1 MPRSV
6 SFNSKIKVR
15 PISPNPKR
23 EKVSKPKS
31 QKQLSHTELAT
42 KVMEYRV
49 KHKVTLK
56 QAWDAI
62 RKKYSAE
69 PIQEKIQE
77 KIREKTRTRI
87 PIKTSHK
94 SIDYDKLSA
103 KEYDDSIKTFTKYV
117 VDKYRD
123 EARNPLNVL
132 DYTPE
137 IFNDLLDD
145 YTSVRPVPW
154 QNDTRKKNEIYDDIF
169 SKVSKII
176 KTGEYV
182 KKESKRSKASKSVAD
197 EIIDEVLDEMIEQ
210 TAVSE
215 KPIKKYKL
223 KVPIVPVKPE
233 LDIEPELYQIYAT
246 IHVAKD
252 ENDKAEF
259 EEYVTSLRQDWY
271 DLENLIDKSGEAELI
286 KDLHPDLWELFLEA
300 DNIIVELES
309 LIDKIPDEEID
320 ETPEEQEERL
330 DKIAKLKEYVDAL
343 NLEQK
348 LAAIKPKG
356 HGLSAKTRARRFAG
370 DISKGTGT
378 GSKATDDILK
388 KYGDWRVRGINVL
401 RSPVESFVQT
411 VSNWLS
417 SGEFNKLKGKYDD
430 IYHLAGVVW
439 ITDPKTGK
447 DVYLKTER
455 RPKIQWDV
463 VKQYNVPVTD
473 KLKSIMVNLD
483 NIQPTLNDMVHDA
496 IKITYGGTQFD
507 TYDPVYSNCQRYI
520 LGLVNGMYKA
530 LGKSTPSDLV
540 AWISQ
545 DVTDLAK
552 KSPIFHKV
560 GKFITDLAGK
570 FQAGDLDDDDELA
583 W

>member
-6 SFNSKIKVR
+6 SFNSKVKVR

-23 EKVSKPKS
+23 EKVSKSKS

-62 RKKYSAE
+62 RKKYNQE
-69 PIQEKIQE
+69 PIKESKIQ
-77 KIREKTRTRI
+77 I

-94 SIDYDKLSA
+94 SIDYDKLTA
-103 KEYDDSIKTFTKYV
+103 KEYEDSIKTFTKYV

-123 EARNPLNVL
+123 EARNPNNILE
-132 DYTPE
+132 YTPE
-137 IFNDLLDD
+137 VFNDILDD

-182 KKESKRSKASKSVAD
+182 KKESKRSKSTKSVTD

-215 KPIKKYKL
+215 KPLKKFKL
-223 KVPIVPVKPE
+223 KEIVVPVEPE
-233 LDIEPELYQIYAT
+233 LDIEPELQQIYAT
-246 IHVAKD
+246 IWLIHNSDNKNEDEEYIASARNDYDELDSKIT
-252 ENDKAEF
+252 ENDAE
-259 EEYVTSLRQDWY
+259 RIQ
-271 DLENLIDKSGEAELI
+271 N
-286 KDLHPDLWELFLEA
+286 LHPEIWELFVEA
-300 DNIIVELES
+300 GDIIDELES
-309 LIDKIPDEEID
+309 RIEEISDEEDDESPEQQQERIDKIND
-320 ETPEEQEERL
+320 
-330 DKIAKLKEYVDAL
+330 LKEYL
-343 NLEQK
+343 ESIQLEQK
-348 LAAIKPKG
+348 LNSIKPKG
-356 HGLSAKTRARRFAG
+356 HGLPSKTRARRFGNGYGG
-370 DISKGTGT
+370 DITKGTGT

-455 RPKIQWDV
+455 RPKIQWDL
-463 VKQYNVPVTD
+463 VKQYNVSVTD

-483 NIQPTLNDMVHDA
+483 NIQPTLNDMIHDA
-496 IKITYGGTQFD
+496 IRITYGGTQFD

-520 LGLVNGMYKA
+520 LGLVNGLYKA

-560 GKFITDLAGK
+560 GKFVTDLAGK
-570 FQAGDLDDDDELA
+570 FQAGRLDDEEEMA